1 MVVCPKDTR
10 EGKTTHRYFSQQF
23 RHSPSVFRQKKRANQ
38 LGSTGERAPTRNRSF
53 KLSCTQ
59 GGTEAQRPAARPAR
73 SRLQA
78 RCTVQGEIRSGT
90 RFTKWA
96 RGSRSQTHR
105 RAAMGGFTQDDGYV
119 QGVAPMHWVDAP
131 RIPFWTSSNF
141 CDFSSSGR
149 CVPKTYRYR
158 YFANTV

>member
-10 EGKTTHRYFSQQF
+10 EGKTTHRYFSSSNF
-23 RHSPSVFRQKKRANQ
+23 DIRHQCSGKKRERTN
-38 LGSTGERAPTRNRSF
+38 LGSTGALACRLAAQF
-53 KLSCTQ
+53 K
-59 GGTEAQRPAARPAR
+59 AR
-73 SRLQA
+73 SAPGQD
-78 RCTVQGEIRSGT
+78 TRSGT
-90 RFTKWA
+90 

-149 CVPKTYRYR
+149 CVPKTYQYR